1 MNLGFRPMTEGD
13 LPAIR
18 DWLQQPHIRE
28 WWGDPDEQYALID
41 GDRAEPAMGQY
52 IILMEGEA
60 AGYLQCYA
68 LTAWNDGFGPQP
80 DGTRGIDL
88 FIAGHERIGRGHGP
102 LALRTFCGL
111 MFQRGVP
118 RVVTDP
124 SPTHARAIRAY
135 EKAGFRRERLVDTPD
150 GPALLMSCDPAD
162 LPRRPSE
169 PS

>member
-1 MNLGFRPMTEGD
+1 MTEGD

-18 DWLQQPHIRE
+18 DWLRQAHVRE

-41 GDRAEPAMGQY
+41 GDRAEPAMDQY
-52 IILMEGEA
+52 IMLMQDEP

-68 LTAWNDGFGPQP
+68 LTQWNEGFGPQP
-80 DGTRGIDL
+80 EGTRGIDL
-88 FIAGHERIGRGHGP
+88 FIAGQDHVGRGHGP
-102 LALRTFCGL
+102 RAISAFCDL

-124 SPTHARAIRAY
+124 APANARAIRAY
-135 EKAGFRRERLVDTPD
+135 EKAGFRRERLIETPD